1 LRRQKPQPSLIDKK
15 PMSKCVLKLTNLFRL
30 WFVLAA
36 GLSLLLGGSYSNQY
50 VNAEVEIKDSKLK
63 VETVAEGLRTPTAM
77 AFLGHQ
83 DILVLEKTTGK
94 VQRIIDGKIQDEP
107 VLDVDPNI
115 SYEGERGMLGL
126 TITKDN
132 RQDNEKNVSEDESNR
147 RYVFLFYT
155 ETTGESFDENCRDCP
170 VEAAI
175 SRLYRYEFKGGKL
188 VNPELLLTIPIGR
201 DRIHIGGALALDS
214 DNNVYLIS
222 GDRSGCRDYDSCS
235 TLIETG
241 NLNSET
247 ANKQNGSKPTGS
259 GGILR
264 VTWDGNMV
272 NGKDT
277 PDDADLLNFYYAY
290 GIRNSFGIDFDPV
303 TGNLW
308 DTENGPGFGDEINL
322 VKPGFNS
329 GWAKVQGIWPVSEI
343 SQLSP
348 IQSQMGYIGSE
359 AIPTSIDLADLNSYG
374 KYSHPEFTWNIPVA
388 VTSIKFL
395 NSDKLGKEY
404 ENDLF
409 VGDHKNGRLY
419 HFELNENRTELVLNE
434 TLNDKVADSDT
445 ELKDVILG
453 NGFNSITDIE
463 VGPDGYLYILS
474 IYEGKIFRIVPELN
488 DDRPEITTVLS

>member
-1 LRRQKPQPSLIDKK
+1 
-15 PMSKCVLKLTNLFRL
+15 MSKSELKLTYNFRL
-30 WFVLAA
+30 WFFLAA

-50 VNAEVEIKDSKLK
+50 VNAEVEIKDPNLK
-63 VETVAEGLRTPTAM
+63 VETVAEGLKTPTAM
-77 AFLGHQ
+77 AFLGPQ
-83 DILVLEKTTGK
+83 DILVLEKTQGK
-94 VQRIIDGKIQDEP
+94 VQRIIDGKMQDAP
-107 VLDVDPNI
+107 VLDVDPHV
-115 SYEGERGMLGL
+115 SHEAERGMLGL
-126 TITKDN
+126 TIAKDN
-132 RQDNEKNVSEDESNR
+132 RQDNENVSQDESNR

-155 ETTGESFDENCRDCP
+155 EYSGERYDENCDDCP
-170 VEAAI
+170 VESAVA
-175 SRLYRYEFKGGKL
+175 RLYRYEFKGGTL

-201 DRIHIGGALALDS
+201 DRIHIGGALTLDS
-214 DNNVYLIS
+214 DDNVYIIS

-235 TLIETG
+235 TLVKTG

-247 ANKQNGSKPTGS
+247 ANKLNGSKPTGS

-264 VTWDGNMV
+264 VTRDGNVV
-272 NGKDT
+272 NGKGT

-303 TGNLW
+303 TGKLW

-322 VKPGFNS
+322 VEPGFNS
-329 GWAKVQGIWPVSEI
+329 GWAKVQGFWPVEI
-343 SQLSP
+343 SHLNP
-348 IQSQMGYIGSE
+348 IQPQPGYTGSE
-359 AIPTSIDLADLNSYG
+359 AIPSTIDLVDLNDDG
-374 KYSHPEFTWNIPVA
+374 KYSHPEFTWNITVA

-419 HFELNENRTELVLNE
+419 HFDLNKNRTELVLNE

-445 ELKDVILG
+445 ELKDVILAD
-453 NGFNSITDIE
+453 GFNSITDIE

-474 IYEGKIFRIVPELN
+474 MYEGKIFRIVP
-488 DDRPEITTVLS
+488 D